1 MCVGVILNSG
11 CRILRFNLTEETKST
26 NFMEALPVNGS
37 SPRSKYR
44 CNTKSSPS
52 MGVTIYD
59 LAREAGVGIGTVSRC
74 LNNHPHV
81 SERTRARVL
90 AVVKRL
96 NYQPH
101 AQAQR
106 LASRRTNTLSLIIPS
121 FTNYFFVEVLQGV
134 QDQAAGSGFDLILY
148 GVNHPTQVEQYLRR
162 SLHRG
167 HVDGV
172 LFFSMK
178 LPEAHAARFEQM
190 RLPLVLVDA
199 FHPLFDSIRVEN
211 REGSLAATRHLIGLG
226 HKAIA
231 MINASLTTQPAHER
245 LEGYRMGLEEA
256 GILFRMDR
264 VIVGE
269 SGKNDGFN
277 RDAGRE
283 SMGRLL
289 EQNTGPD
296 RATAVVIASDVQA
309 IGALEATR
317 AARVRV
323 PEDLAIVGFDDIE
336 LAQYAELTTMRQPM
350 YQMGQLAM
358 QKLIQRIKEPDAPPT
373 VTSFLP
379 DLIVRR
385 SCGARLHI
393 PTATTPSRVLTP

>member
-1 MCVGVILNSG
+1 
-11 CRILRFNLTEETKST
+11 
-26 NFMEALPVNGS
+26 
-37 SPRSKYR
+37 
-44 CNTKSSPS
+44 

-59 LAREAGVGIGTVSRC
+59 LAREVGVGIGTVSRC
-74 LNNHPHV
+74 LNDHPHV
-81 SERTRARVL
+81 SVQTRAKVL
-90 AVVKRL
+90 AAAKRL
-96 NYQPH
+96 SYQPH

-106 LASRRTNTLSLIIPS
+106 LASRRTNTISVIIPS
-121 FTNYFFVEVLQGV
+121 FTNYFFVQVLQGV
-134 QDQAAGSGFDLILY
+134 QDQAADCGVDLILY
-148 GVNHPTQVEQYLRR
+148 SVSHPVQVEQYLRR

-190 RLPLVLVDA
+190 QLPLVLVDA
-199 FHPLFDSIRVEN
+199 FHPSFDSIRVQN
-211 REGSLAATRHLIGLG
+211 REGALAATRHLVELG
-226 HKAIA
+226 HHHIA
-231 MINASLTTQPAHER
+231 MINASLSTLPAQER

-256 GILFRMDR
+256 GMPFSMDR
-264 VIVGE
+264 VIIGD

-277 RDAGRE
+277 REAGRE
-283 SMGRLL
+283 AMRLL
-289 EQNTGPD
+289 LETNTGAQ

-309 IGALEATR
+309 IGALESTR

-350 YQMGQLAM
+350 YEMGQLAM
-358 QKLIQRIKEPDAPPT
+358 EKLVRRMKEPGAPPT
-373 VTSFLP
+373 LTSFLP

-385 SCGARLHI
+385 SCGAALRSVSGHPNFTLQR
-393 PTATTPSRVLTP
+393 AVEPSLPIV